1 MALKAIHFKYDSVGQ
16 NSGIVT
22 PHIDSILNYYQ
33 NIRGTG
39 YYDGIGDGGLVT
51 ISIDYTTAGYGKLTF
66 NLGFFSIYGRHAMIE
81 QGTQL
86 SVPLTITS
94 TGSIGIKVNL
104 ALAAGLEAQFYSKT
118 SQSLT
123 QNNLFTAPTSGIYEL
138 EIYRYTC
145 DGTTLALTRSPNLKA
160 LYVFS
165 DLFYF
170 VGDSNHTSSGSSL
183 NAIIKEAYSA
193 YNATYA
199 ITQSQ
204 GNNST
209 KIATTSYA
217 DTAKAAAISAAEDY
231 ADDAVS
237 NFYGSGSIST
247 SPSLSASTN
256 SIKRQ
261 GNLVRIVYEST
272 ASFGASTILTIPSKC
287 TSGNTSLYLRPT
299 GTEKVFYQI
308 NSLGINVNPTSY
320 NTDTAGVSTTVGTG
334 GTITV
339 WRNTSL
345 YSITS
350 IKIWV
355 SYERS

>member
-145 DGTTLALTRSPNLKA
+145 DGTTLVLTRSPNLKA

-237 NFYGSGSIST
+237 NFYGSGAVSNPLSSST
-247 SPSLSASTN
+247 TIN
-256 SIKRQ
+256 TTKRQ
-261 GNLVRIVYEST
+261 GNLVYINFETYQST
-272 ASFGASTILTIPSKC
+272 RYDTGTYTFTVPYYC
-287 TSGNTSLYLRPT
+287 TSGNTSLKLRP
-299 GTEKVFYQI
+299 
-308 NSLGINVNPTSY
+308 
-320 NTDTAGVSTTVGTG
+320 VSTQNIILQTRDLTSTWLTVQSV
-334 GTITV
+334 TI
-339 WRNTSL
+339 NTSGQ
-345 YSITS
+345 
-350 IKIWV
+350 V
-355 SYERS
+355 SYTISQYSTTGIRIFGGYEIT